1 MLYQEKLVEFFRLC
15 CIFSGIFY
23 LLTES
28 LQGEAMFEKFRPLGS
43 RVLIKRIEYQ
53 ENAENSLII
62 VPDTAKE
69 KAQTGQVISVG
80 AGSLDKSGTLIPVN
94 VKVGDIVY
102 VGKYA
107 GT

>member
-1 MLYQEKLVEFFRLC
+1 
-15 CIFSGIFY
+15 
-23 LLTES
+23 
-28 LQGEAMFEKFRPLGS
+28 MFEKFRPLGS

-53 ENAENSLII
+53 ENQENSLII

-80 AGSLDKSGTLIPVN
+80 AGSLDKSGALVPVQVN
-94 VKVGDIVY
+94 VGDIVY

-107 GT
+107 GTDMGVNDYVIVHADDILGVVEKN

>member
-1 MLYQEKLVEFFRLC
+1 
-15 CIFSGIFY
+15 
-23 LLTES
+23 
-28 LQGEAMFEKFRPLGS
+28 MFEKFRPLGS

-53 ENAENSLII
+53 ENTENSLII

-80 AGSLDKSGTLIPVN
+80 AGTLDKSGTLIPVQ

-107 GT
+107 GTDMGAQDYVIVHADDILGVVEKN